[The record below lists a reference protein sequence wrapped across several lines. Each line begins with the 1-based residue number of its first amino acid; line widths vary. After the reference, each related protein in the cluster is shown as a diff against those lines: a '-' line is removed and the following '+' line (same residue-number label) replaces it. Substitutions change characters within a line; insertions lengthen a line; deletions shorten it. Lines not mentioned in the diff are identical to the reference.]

1 MKKRTNVRYLVQLS
15 LLAAIELV
23 MAYTPLGYLRVF
35 ALEITFLM
43 VPVTLGAILLGPAAG
58 AVLGGVF
65 GLTSFATC
73 FSVSGFGD
81 VLLSINPV
89 FTFLVCVPTR
99 ILAGWLAGV
108 LFKAIFAAEQ
118 KTGSR
123 HWLSFGAASLAGPV
137 LNTVFFMSALVLFFY
152 QTDFIQGMAQALG
165 AANPLIFVVMF
176 VGFQGVLE
184 AVVGFLVVGVLS
196 KALHRQLFRA

>member
-1 MKKRTNVRYLVQLS
+1 MPYAPQLTHGAVVLRCTNDNVS
-15 LLAAIELV
+15 AICKFQ
-23 MAYTPLGYLRVF
+23 MCIRDRAYTPLGYLRVF

-99 ILAGWLAGV
+99 
-108 LFKAIFAAEQ
+108 
-118 KTGSR
+118 
-123 HWLSFGAASLAGPV
+123 LS
-137 LNTVFFMSALVLFFY
+137 
-152 QTDFIQGMAQALG
+152 
-165 AANPLIFVVMF
+165 LI
-176 VGFQGVLE
+176 
-184 AVVGFLVVGVLS
+184 
-196 KALHRQLFRA
+196 HI

>member
-1 MKKRTNVRYLVQLS
+1 MKKQTNVRYLVQLS

-73 FSVSGFGD
+73 FSVSVFRYFG
-81 VLLSINPV
+81 P
-89 FTFLVCVPTR
+89 
-99 ILAGWLAGV
+99 
-108 LFKAIFAAEQ
+108 
-118 KTGSR
+118 
-123 HWLSFGAASLAGPV
+123 
-137 LNTVFFMSALVLFFY
+137 
-152 QTDFIQGMAQALG
+152 
-165 AANPLIFVVMF
+165 
-176 VGFQGVLE
+176 
-184 AVVGFLVVGVLS
+184 
-196 KALHRQLFRA
+196 

>member
-1 MKKRTNVRYLVQLS
+1 MKKQTNVRYLVQLS

-99 ILAGWLAGV
+99 ILVMAGGGAVQSDLCCR
-108 LFKAIFAAEQ
+108 AENRQ
-118 KTGSR
+118 PPYGGR
-123 HWLSFGAASLAGPV
+123 NPYPDDLLSG
-137 LNTVFFMSALVLFFY
+137 
-152 QTDFIQGMAQALG
+152 
-165 AANPLIFVVMF
+165 
-176 VGFQGVLE
+176 
-184 AVVGFLVVGVLS
+184 
-196 KALHRQLFRA
+196 

>member
-1 MKKRTNVRYLVQLS
+1 MKKQTNVRYLVQLS

-58 AVLGGVF
+58 AILGGIF

-73 FSVSGFGD
+73 FSISGFGD

-99 ILAGWLAGV
+99 ILAGWLAGLV
-108 LFKAIFAAEQ
+108 FKGIFAAEQ
-118 KTGSR
+118 KAGGR

-137 LNTVFFMSALVLFFY
+137 LNTVLFMSALVLLFY
-152 QTDFIQGMAQALG
+152 QTDFIQGMVQTLG
-165 AANPLIFVVMF
+165 AANPLMFVVLF
-176 VGFQGVLE
+176 VGVQGVLE
-184 AVVGFLVVGVLS
+184 AAVGFVVVGVLS
-196 KALHRQLFRA
+196 KTLHPLLARV

>member
-1 MKKRTNVRYLVQLS
+1 MKKQTNVRYLVQLS

-108 LFKAIFAAEQ
+108 LFKAIFAAEVCF
-118 KTGSR
+118 TRVYGRSDR
-123 HWLSFGAASLAGPV
+123 S
-137 LNTVFFMSALVLFFY
+137 
-152 QTDFIQGMAQALG
+152 
-165 AANPLIFVVMF
+165 
-176 VGFQGVLE
+176 
-184 AVVGFLVVGVLS
+184 
-196 KALHRQLFRA
+196 HRQHRLRGSVRSNESCL